1 MARPK
6 YVITATGTDG
16 QSLSAADRALGV
28 VGGAAVY
35 SDQELADRLKD
46 LPNHPGATVTVR
58 NAAS

>member
-1 MARPK
+1 MGKAK
-6 YVITATGTDG
+6 YVITAVDKNG
-16 QSLSAADRALGV
+16 QSLSAIDRTLGV

-58 NAAS
+58 NAND